1 MGALI
6 RVQIFNLIG
15 RHKVSENYV
24 ERFRFV
30 DTGQVNKMGVKNRT
44 VFSSL
49 RHTGKTSISLYI
61 LLTLSVLKYKLWV
74 CFEIRQ
80 PIIVITTY
88 DQIGHTFCR
97 RFSSAYC

>member
-1 MGALI
+1 MGALM

-15 RHKVSENYV
+15 RHKVGENYV

-49 RHTGKTSISLYI
+49 RHTGKTSD
-61 LLTLSVLKYKLWV
+61 
-74 CFEIRQ
+74 
-80 PIIVITTY
+80 IVVYFINSKRTKIQTMRV
-88 DQIGHTFCR
+88 F
-97 RFSSAYC
+97 